1 MHFPSWFMKSM
12 QFFGNHGEL
21 HQGQLLWWTIGP
33 TAARKNKLSLVAPL
47 KGGCRARWDQGV
59 TRAFL
64 LGQSAKLLFFLLSSL
79 LPLSWSFLS
88 VSVFALGMLL
98 SFFILLQLL
107 SISMVIHPPWVV
119 AVGIVA
125 VAGMLFTTCCTL
137 LFVRGNTNHNHC
149 RKETTQK
156 HEAWNIYRHV
166 KFVWYHVRL
175 INPDVTMLVGKLRG
189 CNNVAQVSWTP
200 WGTFWATSIL
210 PREWTSACTVG
221 AAGNSGC
228 IIEVAGLIAAV

>member
-1 MHFPSWFMKSM
+1 MKQADVGGQIVGISICTIIALPEFSVHTFLDMFVDQHCDWTSSCIDALPQLIYEVNANFWQSWWAAPRPIALVDYRSHRSKEE
-12 QFFGNHGEL
+12 QVEL
-21 HQGQLLWWTIGP
+21 GRTIERWLSGQMGP
-33 TAARKNKLSLVAPL
+33 
-47 KGGCRARWDQGV
+47 GV
-59 TRAFL
+59 SRAFL

-107 SISMVIHPPWVV
+107 SISMVIHPPSVV

-125 VAGMLFTTCCTL
+125 VAGMLFTACCTL

-175 INPDVTMLVGKLRG
+175 INPDVTMLVG
-189 CNNVAQVSWTP
+189 
-200 WGTFWATSIL
+200 
-210 PREWTSACTVG
+210 
-221 AAGNSGC
+221 
-228 IIEVAGLIAAV
+228 